1 MPVRRSFRKS
11 TVFDLLRASLLPMAV
26 AISASTAAAQQ
37 AASLPNSIVATSSS
51 LSARDS
57 QTVADFVANWT
68 TQIAEG
74 GPLEVNK
81 ARGELI
87 SPARSPSATPIFT
100 RAYSE
105 AVVPALG
112 PLVSGDDTFRAIN
125 ALQVAR
131 FLKSP
136 EAVELIVVRVDP
148 TEESDR
154 AKRLVASGLL
164 AAAIRDGQLNPVQ
177 LDGTT
182 RRIASIAG
190 TEADWMVLLQ
200 LMEALD
206 AIANLPNTP
215 QASIDLARRSQLTV
229 LEATVSRMKGPDG
242 NPELIEAIYRSLL
255 ELRNQLVRMSSSQR
269 SAFSRQF
276 GPVFASVES
285 AAKAGLATAP
295 ANLKP
300 IFEKTAEQ
308 AKVLADLTRG

>member
-1 MPVRRSFRKS
+1 MPARGSLRKS
-11 TVFDLLRASLLPMAV
+11 TVFDLLRASVLPMAV

-37 AASLPNSIVATSSS
+37 AASLPNSIVGASAP

-57 QTVADFVANWT
+57 QALADFVASWT
-68 TQIAEG
+68 TQIAEAE
-74 GPLEVNK
+74 PLRVNQ

-87 SPARSPSATPIFT
+87 SPARSPSATPIFI

-105 AVVPALG
+105 TLVPALAPIAG
-112 PLVSGDDTFRAIN
+112 GDDTFRAIN

-131 FLKSP
+131 FLKSA

-148 TEESDR
+148 TQESDR
-154 AKRLVASGLL
+154 AKRLVAAGLL
-164 AAAIRDGQLNPVQ
+164 AGAIRDGQLNPVQ

-182 RRIASIAG
+182 RRIASIAA
-190 TEADWMVLLQ
+190 TESDWMVLLQ
-200 LMEALD
+200 FMEALD

-229 LEATVSRMKGPDG
+229 LEAAVSRMKGPDG

-269 SAFSRQF
+269 AAFSRQF

-300 IFEKTAEQ
+300 VFEKTAEQ
-308 AKVLADLTRG
+308 ANVLADLTRG

>member
-1 MPVRRSFRKS
+1 M
-11 TVFDLLRASLLPMAV
+11 FDLLRASLLPMAV
-26 AISASTAAAQQ
+26 AITASTAAAQQ
-37 AASLPNSIVATSSS
+37 AASLPNSIVAASAP

-57 QTVADFVANWT
+57 QALTEFVAAWAS
-68 TQIAEG
+68 QIAEG
-74 GPLEVNK
+74 EPLRVNQ

-112 PLVSGDDTFRAIN
+112 PIVGGDDTFRAIN

-148 TEESDR
+148 AQESER
-154 AKRLVASGLL
+154 AKRLVAAGLL
-164 AAAIRDGQLNPVQ
+164 AGAIRDGQLNPVQ

-182 RRIASIAG
+182 RRIASIAA

-206 AIANLPNTP
+206 AVANLPNTP
-215 QASIDLARRSQLTV
+215 QASLDLARRSQLTV

-242 NPELIEAIYRSLL
+242 DPELIEAIYRSLL

-269 SAFSRQF
+269 AAFSRQF
-276 GPVFASVES
+276 GPIFASIETT
-285 AAKAGLATAP
+285 AKAGVATAP

-300 IFEKTAEQ
+300 VYEKTAEQ
-308 AKVLADLTRG
+308 AKVLAGLTRG

>member
-1 MPVRRSFRKS
+1 
-11 TVFDLLRASLLPMAV
+11 VFDLLRASLLPMAV
-26 AISASTAAAQQ
+26 AVSASAASAQQ
-37 AASLPNSIVATSSS
+37 AASLPNSIVAASAP

-57 QTVADFVANWT
+57 QSVTDFVAGWT
-68 TQIAEG
+68 AQLADG
-74 GPLEVNK
+74 DPLEVNK

-87 SPARSPSATPIFT
+87 SPARSPSATPIFI

-105 AVVPALG
+105 AVVPALA
-112 PLVSGDDTFRAIN
+112 PLVGGDDTFRAIN

-131 FLKSP
+131 FLRSA
-136 EAVELIVVRVDP
+136 EAVELIVVRADP
-148 TEESDR
+148 AQESDR
-154 AKRLVASGLL
+154 AKRLVAAGLL
-164 AAAIRDGQLNPVQ
+164 AAAIRDGQLNPAQ

-182 RRIASIAG
+182 RRIATVAG
-190 TEADWMVLLQ
+190 TEADWMILLQ
-200 LMEALD
+200 FMEALD

-229 LEATVSRMKGPDG
+229 LEATVSRMKGPGG
-242 NPELIEAIYRSLL
+242 NPELIEAVYRSLL

-276 GPVFASVES
+276 GPVFASIES
-285 AAKAGLATAP
+285 AAKAGIATAP

-300 IFEKTAEQ
+300 VFEKTAEQ